1 MDLKSLD
8 TVSSSDE
15 GAWLTLLHPKTN
27 APLVDEKTGKEA
39 QIRLAGSDS
48 EIYRSAQRKAQNKR
62 LSLPRGRRN
71 QNLTAEELEAEA
83 LDILSLCTLEFQ
95 GIILEGEALVCTQQ
109 TAKNLY
115 TRFPWIR
122 EQVDVFIADRANYLT

>member
-1 MDLKSLD
+1 M
-8 TVSSSDE
+8 SDE

-39 QIRLAGSDS
+39 RIRLAGSDS

-62 LSLPRGRRN
+62 LALPRGRRN
-71 QNLTAEELEAEA
+71 QFLTAEELEAEA
-83 LDILSLCTLEFQ
+83 VDILSLCTLEFQ
-95 GIILEGEALVCTQQ
+95 DIVLNGETLVCTQQ

-115 TRFPWIR
+115 IKFPWIR